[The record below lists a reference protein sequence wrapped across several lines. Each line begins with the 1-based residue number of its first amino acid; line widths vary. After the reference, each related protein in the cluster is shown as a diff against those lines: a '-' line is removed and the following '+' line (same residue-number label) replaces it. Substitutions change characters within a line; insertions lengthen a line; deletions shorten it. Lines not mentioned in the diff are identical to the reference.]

1 MEAFRQGFR
10 PRDEADGNVV
20 ANLDTSDFVPSGKIQ
35 IKTGGH
41 VKQDFN
47 RDQWA
52 IVLGG
57 SSGFGLATAQKLAEQ
72 GMSLCVVH
80 RDRRGAMARIEPE
93 FEKIRGTGVPLI
105 TFNKDALDSG
115 KRDEILT
122 ELKDAMGADGRV
134 RVLLHSIAFGNLKL
148 IAPEKPPPSS
158 TAGDLADRLGVS
170 IECLTTAADELFEAG
185 ADGLHT
191 LAQRP
196 NYPDRSYI
204 DDEDLERTIHSMGTS
219 VLGWAQTLLERGLF
233 AEDARIFGLTS
244 EGNEVAWKG
253 YAAVAAAKVA
263 LESIAR
269 SMAVELAPYGIRSNV
284 IQAGVTDTAA
294 LQAIPGSAQLKAQ
307 ARQRNPFGRLTTPVD
322 VANVIYLL
330 STAEAAWINGEVI
343 RVDGG
348 EHISGVLR

>member
-1 MEAFRQGFR
+1 MRLRGARQER
-10 PRDEADGNVV
+10 P
-20 ANLDTSDFVPSGKIQ
+20 VPSAKIRIDGIDGINGKGSQ
-35 IKTGGH
+35 

-57 SSGFGLATAQKLAEQ
+57 SSGFGLATAQKLAEH

-93 FEKIRGTGVPLI
+93 FEKIRGAGVPLL
-105 TFNKDALDSG
+105 TFNADALDPA
-115 KRDEILT
+115 KRAEILAA
-122 ELKDAMGADGRV
+122 LKDAMGADGRV

-148 IAPEKPPPSS
+148 IAPEKTPPSS
-158 TAGDLADRLGVS
+158 MAGELADRLGVS
-170 IECLTTAADELFEAG
+170 VERLKTAADELFEAG

-191 LAQRP
+191 LAERP
-196 NYPDRSYI
+196 HYPDRSYI
-204 DDEDLERTIHSMGTS
+204 DDEDLERTIYSMGTS
-219 VLGWAQTLLERGLF
+219 LLGWAQTLLAQGLF
-233 AEDARIFGLTS
+233 ADDARIFGLTS

-330 STAEAAWINGEVI
+330 STTEAAWINGEII

>member
-1 MEAFRQGFR
+1 MA
-10 PRDEADGNVV
+10 
-20 ANLDTSDFVPSGKIQ
+20 
-35 IKTGGH
+35 GGR

-57 SSGFGLATAQKLAEQ
+57 SSGFGLATAQKLAEH

-93 FEKIRGTGVPLI
+93 FEKIRGAGVPLI
-105 TFNKDALDSG
+105 TFNTNALDPG

-122 ELKDAMGADGRV
+122 ELKGAMGADGRV

-148 IAPEKPPPSS
+148 IAPEKLTPSS
-158 TAGDLADRLGVS
+158 TPDDLADRLGVS
-170 IECLTTAADELFEAG
+170 AERLKAAANELFEAG

-191 LAQRP
+191 LAERP
-196 NYPDRSYI
+196 NYPNRSYI
-204 DDEDLERTIHSMGTS
+204 DDEDLERTIYSMGTS

-263 LESIAR
+263 LESIVR
-269 SMAVELAPYGIRSNV
+269 SMAVEFAPYGIRSNV

-307 ARQRNPFGRLTTPVD
+307 ARQRNPFGRLTTPAD

>member
-1 MEAFRQGFR
+1 M
-10 PRDEADGNVV
+10 D
-20 ANLDTSDFVPSGKIQ
+20 
-35 IKTGGH
+35 
-41 VKQDFN
+41 QDFN

-80 RDRRGAMARIEPE
+80 RDRRGAMGRIEPE
-93 FEKIRGTGVPLI
+93 FEKIRGTGARLI
-105 TFNKDALDSG
+105 TFNTDALDPG
-115 KRDEILT
+115 NRDQILT
-122 ELKDAMGADGRV
+122 ELKAAMGADGKLRV
-134 RVLLHSIAFGNLKL
+134 MLHSIAFGNLKL
-148 IAPEKPPPSS
+148 IAPDKRAASS
-158 TAGDLADRLGVS
+158 TPGDLAQRLGVS
-170 IECLTTAADELFEAG
+170 EERLTAAADELFEAG

-191 LAQRP
+191 LATP
-196 NYPDRSYI
+196 PEYSDRAYI
-204 DDEDLERTIHSMGTS
+204 DDEDLGRTIHSMGTS
-219 VLGWAQTLLERGLF
+219 LLGWAQTVLERGLF

-269 SMAVELAPYGIRSNV
+269 SMAVELAPYGIRTNV

-294 LQAIPGSAQLKAQ
+294 FQVIPGSAQLKAQ
-307 ARQRNPFGRLTTPVD
+307 ARRRNPFERLTTPID

-330 STAEAAWINGEVI
+330 STAEAAWVNGEVI